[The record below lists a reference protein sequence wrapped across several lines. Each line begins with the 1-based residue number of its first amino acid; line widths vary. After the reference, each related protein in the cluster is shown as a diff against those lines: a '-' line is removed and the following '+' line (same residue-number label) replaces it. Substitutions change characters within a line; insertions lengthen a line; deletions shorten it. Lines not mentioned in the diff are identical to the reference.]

1 MSKFTELKNHL
12 LVGGTRFVDVRGFW
26 LRNEME
32 AMQRLP
38 KYSNPRNLI
47 PCGRKMFSQNDEDGI
62 IIEIFNRI
70 GTTNK
75 TFVEFG
81 CGDGI
86 ENNSYALLFQDWNG
100 LWIDGSSK
108 NIKKIQNGLPKTI
121 ESGQLKVVESFIKK
135 GNINEIITDHI
146 SDEEIDLL
154 SIDIDGNDYFIWDT
168 ITCIR
173 PRVLIMEYNA
183 KFAPP
188 VRYCMDYDPNHQ
200 WDYTDHGGVS
210 LKFIEEKAG
219 EKGYALVGC
228 SLSGANA
235 FFVRNDL
242 LNDHFESPFTAE
254 KHYEPARPHFAK
266 IKAGHPS
273 TFKTLERRLK
283 NKSTSIPSP

>member
-1 MSKFTELKNHL
+1 MGKWTDLKNRL

-38 KYSNPRNLI
+38 KYADPLSLI
-47 PCGRKMFSQNDEDGI
+47 PHGRKVYSQNEEDGI

-81 CGDGI
+81 SGDGL
-86 ENNSYALLFQDWNG
+86 ENNTYALLFQDWNG
-100 LWIDGSSK
+100 LWIDGSPK
-108 NIKKIQNGLPKTI
+108 NIRKIREGLPTTI
-121 ESGQLKVVESFIKK
+121 DSGQLEVVESFITKD
-135 GNINEIITDHI
+135 NINDLISPHI
-146 SDEEIDLL
+146 QEKEIDLL
-154 SIDIDGNDYFIWDT
+154 SVDIDGNDYFVWDA
-168 ITCIR
+168 ITCIE

-183 KFAPP
+183 RFVPP
-188 VRYCMDYDPNHQ
+188 IRYCMAYDPKHMWN
-200 WDYTDHGGVS
+200 YTDHGGVS
-210 LKFIEEKAG
+210 LKFIEEKAAA
-219 EKGYALVGC
+219 KGYSLVGC

-242 LNDHFESPFTAE
+242 LAGKFEAPFTAE

-266 IKAGHPS
+266 IKSGHPS
-273 TFKTLERRLK
+273 CFRTLEKRLK
-283 NKSTSIPSP
+283 ED

>member
-1 MSKFTELKNHL
+1 MGKLTELKNHL

-38 KYSNPRNLI
+38 KYKNPLNLV
-47 PCGRKMFSQNDEDGI
+47 PFGRKIFSQNDEDGI
-62 IIEIFNRI
+62 LIEIFRRI

-75 TFVEFG
+75 TFIEFG

-86 ENNSYALLFQDWNG
+86 ENNSYALLFQNWNG
-100 LWIDGSSK
+100 LWIDGSPK
-108 NIKKIQNGLPKTI
+108 NIGKIRKGLPKTLAD
-121 ESGQLKVVESFIKK
+121 GQLTVLESFITQE
-135 GNINEIITDHI
+135 NINELIAATIKA
-146 SDEEIDLL
+146 EEIDLL
-154 SIDIDGNDYFIWDT
+154 SVDIDGNDYFVWDA
-168 ITCIR
+168 ITCVS
-173 PRVLIMEYNA
+173 PRVLVMEYNA

-188 VRYCMDYDPNHQ
+188 IRYCMDYDPKHQ

-210 LKFIEEKAG
+210 LKFIEEKAAQ
-219 EKGYALVGC
+219 KGYSLVGC

-242 LNDHFESPFTAE
+242 LADQFEQPFTAE

-273 TFKTLERRLK
+273 SFQTLEKRLK
-283 NKSTSIPSP
+283 EG

>member
-1 MSKFTELKNHL
+1 MEKLKQFKNRL

-38 KYSNPRNLI
+38 KYASPLSLVPHGLKI
-47 PCGRKMFSQNDEDGI
+47 FSQNDEDGI
-62 IIEIFNRI
+62 IIEIFRRI

-81 CGDGI
+81 CGDGM

-100 LWIDGSSK
+100 LWIDGSPK
-108 NIKKIQNGLPKTI
+108 NIRKIRTGLAQTI
-121 ESGQLKVVESFIKK
+121 SSGQLSVIESFITKD
-135 GNINEIITDHI
+135 NINELISIHITDK
-146 SDEEIDLL
+146 EIDLL
-154 SIDIDGNDYFIWDT
+154 SVDIDGNDYFVWDA
-168 ITCIR
+168 INCIS

-188 VRYCMDYDPNHQ
+188 VRYCMDYDPTHM

-210 LKFIEEKAG
+210 LKFIEEKAA
-219 EKGYALVGC
+219 EKGYVLVGC

-242 LNDHFESPFTAE
+242 LADKFEAPFTAE
-254 KHYEPARPHFAK
+254 KHYEPARAHFAK
-266 IKAGHPS
+266 IKPGHPS
-273 TFKTLERRLK
+273 DFKTLERRLK
-283 NKSTSIPSP
+283 TTA

>member
-1 MSKFTELKNHL
+1 MGKWTDLKNRL

-38 KYSNPRNLI
+38 KYADPLSLI
-47 PCGRKMFSQNDEDGI
+47 PHGRKVYSQNEEDGI

-81 CGDGI
+81 SGDGL
-86 ENNSYALLFQDWNG
+86 ENNTYALLFQDWNG
-100 LWIDGSSK
+100 LWIDGSPK
-108 NIKKIQNGLPKTI
+108 NIRKIREGLPTTI
-121 ESGQLKVVESFIKK
+121 DSGQLAVVESFITKD
-135 GNINEIITDHI
+135 NINDLISPHI
-146 SDEEIDLL
+146 QEKEIDLL
-154 SIDIDGNDYFIWDT
+154 SVDIDGNDYFVWDA
-168 ITCIR
+168 ITCIE

-183 KFAPP
+183 RFVPP
-188 VRYCMDYDPNHQ
+188 IRYCMAYDPQHMWN
-200 WDYTDHGGVS
+200 YTDHGGLS
-210 LKFIEEKAG
+210 LKFIEEKAAA
-219 EKGYALVGC
+219 KGYSLVGC

-242 LNDHFESPFTAE
+242 LAGKFEAPFTAE

-266 IKAGHPS
+266 IKSGHPS
-273 TFKTLERRLK
+273 CFRTLEKRLK
-283 NKSTSIPSP
+283 ED

>member
-1 MSKFTELKNHL
+1 MGKFTELKNHL
-12 LVGGTRFVDVRGFW
+12 LVGGTRLIDVRGFW

-32 AMQRLP
+32 TMQRLP
-38 KYSNPRNLI
+38 KYGNPLSLV
-47 PCGRKMFSQNDEDGI
+47 PHGRKMFSQNDEDGI
-62 IIEIFNRI
+62 IIEIFRRI

-75 TFVEFG
+75 TFIEFG

-100 LWIDGSSK
+100 LWIDGSPK
-108 NIKKIQNGLPKTI
+108 NISKIRKGLPKTMA
-121 ESGQLKVVESFIKK
+121 SGQLKVVESFITKD
-135 GNINEIITDHI
+135 NINELISAHI
-146 SDEEIDLL
+146 SDKEIDLL
-154 SIDIDGNDYFIWDT
+154 SVDIDGNDYFVWDA
-168 ITCIR
+168 ITCVS

-188 VRYCMDYDPNHQ
+188 VRYCMDYDPKHM

-210 LKFIEEKAG
+210 LKFIEEKAAA
-219 EKGYALVGC
+219 KSYSLVGC

-235 FFVRNDL
+235 FFIRNDL
-242 LNDHFESPFTAE
+242 LENKFESPFTAE

-273 TFKTLERRLK
+273 SFQTLEKRLS
-283 NKSTSIPSP
+283 NP

>member
-1 MSKFTELKNHL
+1 MGKLTELKNHL

-26 LRNEME
+26 LRSEME
-32 AMQRLP
+32 AIQRLP
-38 KYSNPRNLI
+38 KYGNPLSLV
-47 PCGRKMFSQNDEDGI
+47 PYGRKMFSQNDEDGI

-75 TFVEFG
+75 TFIEFG

-86 ENNSYALLFQDWNG
+86 ENNSYALLFQNWNG
-100 LWIDGSSK
+100 LWIDGSPK
-108 NIKKIQNGLPKTI
+108 NIGKIRKGLPKTLA
-121 ESGQLKVVESFIKK
+121 SDQLKVVESFITKD
-135 GNINEIITDHI
+135 NINKLISSHI
-146 SDEEIDLL
+146 SDKEVDLL
-154 SIDIDGNDYFIWDT
+154 SVDIDGNDYFIWDA
-168 ITCIR
+168 ITCIS

-188 VRYCMDYDPNHQ
+188 VRYCMDYDPKHM

-210 LKFIEEKAG
+210 LKFIEEKAAT
-219 EKGYALVGC
+219 KGYSLVGC

-242 LNDHFESPFTAE
+242 LDDKFEPPYTAE

-273 TFKTLERRLK
+273 SFQTLEKRLK
-283 NKSTSIPSP
+283 ED

>member
-1 MSKFTELKNHL
+1 MGKWTDLKNRL

-38 KYSNPRNLI
+38 KYADPLSLI
-47 PCGRKMFSQNDEDGI
+47 PHGRKVYSQNEEDGI

-81 CGDGI
+81 SGDGL
-86 ENNSYALLFQDWNG
+86 ENNTYALLFQDWNG
-100 LWIDGSSK
+100 LWIDGSPK
-108 NIKKIQNGLPKTI
+108 NIRKIREGLPTTI
-121 ESGQLKVVESFIKK
+121 DSGQLAVVESFITKD
-135 GNINEIITDHI
+135 NINDLISPHI
-146 SDEEIDLL
+146 QEKEIDLL
-154 SIDIDGNDYFIWDT
+154 SVDIDGNDYFVWDA
-168 ITCIR
+168 ITCIE

-183 KFAPP
+183 RFVPP
-188 VRYCMDYDPNHQ
+188 IRYCMAYDPKHMWN
-200 WDYTDHGGVS
+200 YTDHGGLS
-210 LKFIEEKAG
+210 LKFIEEKAAA
-219 EKGYALVGC
+219 KGYSLVGC

-242 LNDHFESPFTAE
+242 LAGKFEAPFTAE

-266 IKAGHPS
+266 IKSGHPS
-273 TFKTLERRLK
+273 CFRTLEKRLK
-283 NKSTSIPSP
+283 ED

>member
-1 MSKFTELKNHL
+1 MKKLMELKHHL
-12 LVGGTRFVDVRGFW
+12 LVGSTRLIDVRGFW

-38 KYSNPRNLI
+38 KYENPLSLI
-47 PCGRKMFSQNDEDGI
+47 PYGRKMFSQNDEDGI
-62 IIEIFNRI
+62 VIELFRRI

-86 ENNSYALLFQDWNG
+86 ENSSYALLFQDWNG
-100 LWIDGSSK
+100 LWIDGSTK
-108 NIKKIQNGLPKTI
+108 NIDKIRKGLPKTI
-121 ESGQLKVVESFIKK
+121 ASDQLKVVESFITKD
-135 GNINEIITDHI
+135 NINKLISDHI
-146 SDEEIDLL
+146 NDNEIDLL
-154 SIDIDGNDYFIWDT
+154 SVDIDGNDYFVWDA
-168 ITCIR
+168 ITCIS

-183 KFAPP
+183 KFIPP
-188 VRYCMDYDPNHQ
+188 IRYCMEYDPKHM

-210 LKFIEEKAG
+210 LKFIEEKVAA
-219 EKGYALVGC
+219 KGYSLVGC
-228 SLSGANA
+228 CLAGVNA

-242 LNDHFESPFTAE
+242 LADKFEAPYTAE

-273 TFKTLERRLK
+273 AFQTLEQRLK
-283 NKSTSIPSP
+283 ED

>member
-1 MSKFTELKNHL
+1 MAKLRKLKNRL
-12 LVGGTRFVDVRGFW
+12 LVGGTRILDIRGFW

-32 AMQRLP
+32 ALQRLP
-38 KYSNPRNLI
+38 KYSDPRNLV
-47 PCGRKMFSQNDEDGI
+47 PHGRKMFSQNDEDGI
-62 IIEIFNRI
+62 IIEIFRRI

-86 ENNSYALLFQDWNG
+86 ENNTYALLFQEWNG
-100 LWIDGSSK
+100 LWIDGSPK
-108 NIKKIQNGLPKTI
+108 NIRKIRNGLPQTI
-121 ESGQLKVVESFIKK
+121 AARQLAVLESFITRD
-135 GNINEIITDHI
+135 NINELISTHI
-146 SDEEIDLL
+146 KAREIDLL
-154 SIDIDGNDYFIWDT
+154 SVDIDGNDYFVWDA
-168 ITCIR
+168 ITCTS

-188 VRYCMDYDPNHQ
+188 ARYCMDYDPHHM

-210 LKFIEEKAG
+210 LKFIEEKAA

-242 LNDHFESPFTAE
+242 LADQFEPPFTAE
-254 KHYEPARPHFAK
+254 KHYEPARPHFAR

-273 TFKTLERRLK
+273 DFKTLERRLK
-283 NKSTSIPSP
+283 NS